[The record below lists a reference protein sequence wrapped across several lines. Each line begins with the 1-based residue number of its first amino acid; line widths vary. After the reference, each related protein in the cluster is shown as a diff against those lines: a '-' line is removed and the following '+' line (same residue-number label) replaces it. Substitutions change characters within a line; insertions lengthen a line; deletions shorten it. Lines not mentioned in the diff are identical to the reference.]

1 MKLIELKIL
10 KEDAVYKRIL
20 DELKVKGL
28 DKLYIKKSETID
40 YLDIVLSV
48 VNFLEINKK
57 LLKNIKSENF
67 ENIVIIII
75 DEILEQINIDV
86 PEEQIEKIIQLL
98 KNTLLVKKVSK
109 YLISKFIKF
118 HSNIKNFINNKCC
131 KDSNEVIEPAKI

>member
-118 HSNIKNFINNKCC
+118 NSNIKNFINNKCC

>member
-10 KEDAVYKRIL
+10 KEDEVYKRIL
-20 DELKVKGL
+20 NELKVKGL

-57 LLKNIKSENF
+57 LLKNFKTDNF

-75 DEILEQINIDV
+75 DEILEQININV
-86 PEEQIEKIIQLL
+86 PEEQIEKIIELL

-118 HSNIKNFINNKCC
+118 NSYIKNYINKNCC
-131 KDSNEVIEPAKI
+131 TNSDDVIES

>member
-118 HSNIKNFINNKCC
+118 NNKCC